1 MAKKPANKGNAAGR
15 RGLYKEWI
23 TEEGLIK
30 LEGYARDGLSNKQIA
45 HNIGIREE
53 TIYTWMKKYPQLDK
67 AIKKGKE
74 VVDREVENAL
84 LKRALGYEIEET
96 KTYMKDTGN
105 GKQQKHIE
113 KTKKHIA
120 GDTTAMIFWLKN
132 RKREEWNEKFQLE
145 HSGGTT
151 NTVSLE
157 GLEREELKALA
168 NMEIDSDADTK
179 EEV

>member
-1 MAKKPANKGNAAGR
+1 MTKKPANKGNKAGR
-15 RGLYKEWI
+15 RGIYKDWI
-23 TEEGLIK
+23 TPEGLIK
-30 LEGYARDGLSNKQIA
+30 LEGFAMDGLSNKQIA
-45 HNIGIREE
+45 HNIGISEP
-53 TIYTWMKKYPQLDK
+53 TIYVWIEKYPELAK

-84 LKRALGYEIEET
+84 LKRALGYEVEET

-151 NTVSLE
+151 NTVSLD
-157 GLEREELKALA
+157 GLDRDDLKALA
-168 NMEIDSDADTK
+168 RMEIEGDANTK

>member
-1 MAKKPANKGNAAGR
+1 MAKKPANKGNSSGR

-53 TIYTWMKKYPQLDK
+53 TIYTWMNKYPQLDK

-96 KTYMKDTGN
+96 KTYMKDNGN
-105 GKQQKHIE
+105 GTQTKHIE
-113 KTKKHIA
+113 RTKKHVA

-132 RKREEWNEKFQLE
+132 RKPKEWRDRKDLE
-145 HSGGTT
+145 HSGEVQS
-151 NTVSLE
+151 NINVLNNMD
-157 GLEREELKALA
+157 EETLNKLA
-168 NMEIDSDADTK
+168 NMEI
-179 EEV
+179 EEDDN